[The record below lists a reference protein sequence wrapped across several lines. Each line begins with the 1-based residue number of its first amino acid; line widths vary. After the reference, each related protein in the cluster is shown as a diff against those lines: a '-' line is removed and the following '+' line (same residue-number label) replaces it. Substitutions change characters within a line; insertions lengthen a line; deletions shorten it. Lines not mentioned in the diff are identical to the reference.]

1 MNISKTADAT
11 LPDDL
16 LNAGSMVF
24 KLVADVGEV
33 KHPLVV
39 IALLESHAAEKRSLA
54 GQLAEE
60 HRRRERAE
68 AAERELL
75 RALAFSNAAL
85 LEAHHRV
92 KNTLQIAASV
102 LSLQARATQSGQVRT
117 ALLEGFGRLHL
128 LSKVHELLYTSAAA
142 NNEIQMQSLLQ
153 TMGDSLRRSFA
164 EMSTRV
170 ELRVTCDDILLTPD
184 IAIPVALLANEALT
198 NAFKHAFPEESGG
211 EIALSLAR
219 HPDGGLILQV
229 TDTGPGN
236 GPVDRSGGLGLKLI
250 RSFAEQVQGTLDVG
264 ARSDATG
271 ATVTLR
277 MPPARATSAQ
287 QSGTAD
293 VLAASDQGDRP
304 GSSRSLSAL
313 TTA

>member
-1 MNISKTADAT
+1 M
-11 LPDDL
+11 LGPEDL
-16 LNAGSMVF
+16 LKAESMALKQVAGA
-24 KLVADVGEV
+24 ADF
-33 KHPLVV
+33 KHPLVLM
-39 IALLESHAAEKRSLA
+39 ALLESHAAEKRSLT

-60 HRRRERAE
+60 HSRRERAE

-102 LSLQARATQSGQVRT
+102 LSLQARSTSSSHVRT

-128 LSKVHELLYTSAAA
+128 LSTVHELLYSSAAA

-153 TMGDSLRRSFA
+153 AIGNALRRSFA
-164 EMSTRV
+164 EMSARV
-170 ELRVTCDDILLTPD
+170 ELRVTCDDIQLTPD
-184 IAIPVALLANEALT
+184 IAVPMALLANEALT

-211 EIALSLAR
+211 EISLALSR
-219 HPDGGLILQV
+219 EPEGGLILQV
-229 TDTGPGN
+229 TDTGPGA
-236 GPVDRSGGLGLKLI
+236 GPGEGKSGLGMKLI
-250 RSFAEQVQGTLDVG
+250 RSFAEQVHGMLNVG
-264 ARSDATG
+264 ARSNATG
-271 ATVTLR
+271 TTVTLR
-277 MPPARATSAQ
+277 MALARTNAVQ

-293 VLAASDQGDRP
+293 AFAAIDQSDRP